1 MMNRQIRRAQAK
13 QDKKAEREKEERRE
27 ARKRKVA
34 QLRAKRAE
42 RRTAA
47 RSRPAARSDGDKGAA
62 SDAAKG
68 AAQGKKK
75 PGRRAGRFS
84 GALMM
89 ATIFFIVLQSSVPPM
104 EGDNELLR
112 SITGA
117 GFFLLFGYFSVMWL
131 MRRDTP
137 RPLMMTW
144 ITGGLLLVGIE
155 ITKALQG
162 VVPFDPLMVAL
173 AAPGI
178 VGGSYLGRLVFENTP
193 T

>member
-34 QLRAKRAE
+34 QMRAKRAE

-47 RSRPAARSDGDKGAA
+47 RSKPAASAGGDKDA
-62 SDAAKG
+62 SADAAKG
-68 AAQGKKK
+68 SAKGGKK
-75 PGRRAGRFS
+75 PGGRAGRFS

-89 ATIFFIVLQSSVPPM
+89 ATIFFIVLQSSVPPQP
-104 EGDNELLR
+104 EDNELLR

-137 RPLMMTW
+137 RPLMLTW

-155 ITKALQG
+155 IAKVLQG

-173 AAPGI
+173 AVPGI

-193 T
+193 A

>member
-13 QDKKAEREKEERRE
+13 QDKKAEREKEERRA

-47 RSRPAARSDGDKGAA
+47 RSKPAAGERAKAGATQEGPK
-62 SDAAKG
+62 DAAKG
-68 AAQGKKK
+68 GKK

-89 ATIFFIVLQSSVPPM
+89 ATIFFIVLQSSVPPQP
-104 EGDNELLR
+104 EDNELLR

-137 RPLMMTW
+137 RPLLMTW
-144 ITGGLLLVGIE
+144 ITGGLLLVGLE
-155 ITKALQG
+155 IAKAVQG

-173 AAPGI
+173 AAPG
-178 VGGSYLGRLVFENTP
+178 VVAGSYLGRLVFENTP
-193 T
+193 A

>member
-34 QLRAKRAE
+34 QMRAKRAE

-47 RSRPAARSDGDKGAA
+47 RSKPAAAADGDKGAS

-68 AAQGKKK
+68 SAKGGKR

>member
-13 QDKKAEREKEERRE
+13 QDKKAEREKEERRA

-42 RRTAA
+42 RRVAA
-47 RSRPAARSDGDKGAA
+47 RSKPSAGDAKAAAPKDAGKG
-62 SDAAKG
+62 G
-68 AAQGKKK
+68 KK

-104 EGDNELLR
+104 EGDNALLR

-117 GFFLLFGYFSVMWL
+117 GFFLLFGYFSTMWL

-137 RPLMMTW
+137 RPLLMTW
-144 ITGGLLLVGIE
+144 ITGGLLLVGLE
-155 ITKALQG
+155 VAKAIQG

-173 AAPGI
+173 AAPGV
-178 VGGSYLGRLVFENTP
+178 VGGAYLGRLVFENTP

>member
-13 QDKKAEREKEERRE
+13 QDKKADREKDERRE

-34 QLRAKRAE
+34 QLREKRAARRASARAKATATKDTGKDAAATAEAKAGAKR
-42 RRTAA
+42 
-47 RSRPAARSDGDKGAA
+47 P
-62 SDAAKG
+62 
-68 AAQGKKK
+68 GK
-75 PGRRAGRFS
+75 RAGRFS
-84 GALMM
+84 GALMI
-89 ATIFFIVLQSSVPPM
+89 ATVFFIVLQSSVPPL

-117 GFFLLFGYFSVMWL
+117 GFFLLFGYFSVLWL

-144 ITGGLLLVGIE
+144 ITGGLLLVGVE
-155 ITKALQG
+155 VAKAIQG
-162 VVPFDPLMVAL
+162 IVPLDPLMLAL
-173 AAPGI
+173 AVPGI
-178 VGGSYLGRLVFENTP
+178 VGGSYLGRLVYENSP